1 MEQVNAATTRR
12 GTRDGLRTFVEQ
24 EASALFIT
32 ELARRQE
39 EWRSALA
46 SVKQTL
52 AGLET
57 TCETLMTGAPDRPAE
72 AVSALIER
80 IVAAA
85 AADAESLA
93 QQVEARAKA
102 EISEAQAVVVRL
114 QADVRAA
121 DEQLTLARE
130 QLDLERAA
138 RVRAESSTR
147 DAQVAHEK
155 ARAALEGQLRSHEAG
170 LQASREEVSAL
181 QQRLAAAQAEGANT
195 SATLESLQRA
205 VHGAMSTLTVV
216 QPAAAASGRPE
227 PNANAA
233 RSDAVRPPVP
243 DATTSKAGASSSGKA
258 KRAGIADVLLNEV
271 PTSRYATALLKSV
284 EATYEQDLKSAL
296 PPADVVKRLTDNL
309 RYASQIYAERLRSD
323 PAGDA
328 SALNRQLAE
337 LVRARSATPFGC
349 DLAIAAAAEAERQER
364 RDQGAAPHVP
374 VDRR

>member
-52 AGLET
+52 VGLET
-57 TCETLMTGAPDRPAE
+57 TCETLLSGAPGAPAE
-72 AVSALIER
+72 AVSALIEK

-85 AADAESLA
+85 AADADTLA
-93 QQVEARAKA
+93 QQIEARAQA
-102 EISEAQAVVVRL
+102 EIAEAQAVVGRL
-114 QADVRAA
+114 QAEVRAA

-130 QLDLERAA
+130 QLDVEQAA
-138 RVRAESSTR
+138 RVGAESAAR
-147 DAQVAHEK
+147 EAQTAHEK
-155 ARAALEGQLRSHEAG
+155 ARTALEGQLRSQGAE

-181 QQRLAAAQAEGANT
+181 QQRLAAAQAETAQA
-195 SATLESLQRA
+195 SAALASLQRA

-216 QPAAAASGRPE
+216 QPASGASGTPE
-227 PNANAA
+227 PHANAA
-233 RSDAVRPPVP
+233 RSDAGRPLVP
-243 DATTSKAGASSSGKA
+243 DATIPTAAASSSGKA
-258 KRAGIADVLLNEV
+258 KRAGVADVLLNEV

-284 EATYEQDLKSAL
+284 EATYEQDVRSAL
-296 PPADVVKRLTDNL
+296 PHADVVKRLTDNL
-309 RYASQIYAERLRSD
+309 RYATQIYAERLRSD

-337 LVRARSATPFGC
+337 LVRARSATAFGR
-349 DLAIAAAAEAERQER
+349 DLAVAAAAEAERQER
-364 RDQGAAPHVP
+364 RDQAAGPHVP
-374 VDRR
+374 GDRR

>member
-57 TCETLMTGAPDRPAE
+57 TCETLMTGTPDGPAE
-72 AVSALIER
+72 AVSALIEK

-93 QQVEARAKA
+93 QQVETRAKA

-138 RVRAESSTR
+138 RVRAESATR

-155 ARAALEGQLRSHEAG
+155 ARAALEGQVRSHEAG